1 MQEMFSKVNEVLDRY
16 PSVLLCIVF
25 GSAISGKSSAASDID
40 IAISEAQPLEPD
52 LRLDMMEAFAS
63 ALGREVDLVDL
74 MADRGL
80 ILQQAMCTGKI
91 VRNKDKSLYANLI
104 SRMLLS
110 QADMMPYYDRILRER
125 RERFL
130 NG

>member
-1 MQEMFSKVNEVLDRY
+1 MALR
-16 PSVLLCIVF
+16 
-25 GSAISGKSSAASDID
+25 SAISGNSSAASDID

-74 MADRGL
+74 MADQGL